1 MDSFN
6 RRFKILQKLCQRRK
20 DTSVNLAEEFNV
32 SEKTIQRDI
41 FELIRVAPIYTEFG
55 YGGGIFVTDTYK
67 MDRMYMENYELEV
80 LNKLLMKEHD
90 DPGSILSEE
99 EIEILRRLISD
110 YTKPVAVK
118 SGKRRIKKENQ

>member
-41 FELIRVAPIYTEFG
+41 YELFRVAPIYTEFG
-55 YGGGIFVTDTYK
+55 CGGGIFVTDTYV

-80 LNKLLMKEHD
+80 LNKLLMKELD
-90 DPGSILSEE
+90 NSESILSEKE
-99 EIEILRRLISD
+99 KDILRRLISD
-110 YTKPVAVK
+110 YTKPVAEEKRKKRAGK
-118 SGKRRIKKENQ
+118 S